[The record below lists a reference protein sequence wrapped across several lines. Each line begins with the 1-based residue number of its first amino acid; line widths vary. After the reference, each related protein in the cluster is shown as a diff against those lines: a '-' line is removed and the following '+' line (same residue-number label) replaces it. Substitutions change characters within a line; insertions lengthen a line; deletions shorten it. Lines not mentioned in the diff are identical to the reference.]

1 MKLTSILRLCGFLLL
16 SGSVHAQSNN
26 ALAFDG
32 VNDAVTV
39 PGASA
44 LIANSAG
51 MSLTCWVYPTNAAPS
66 FPNFDGFAGIRNN
79 TDADFYLLQ
88 FSATSVE
95 ARFRGTSGIAYDIVA
110 PVLTLN
116 AWNHLAFTYD
126 GSYLRLFKNGVL
138 ADSLAA
144 SDVILN
150 TNESMLIGDQLFSG
164 THYYLTGKMDEV
176 SLWSRALQ
184 PAELVCMPVNGI
196 DTSSAT
202 DLELYYRFNQGTA
215 SQNNSTITTL
225 TDETGT
231 INGTLSGFQMN
242 GSTSNFVAGAV
253 LITPAVA
260 FSCPDV
266 PYNWNGTNITTP
278 GVYFDTLTSV
288 AGCDSIVQLT
298 LSLLSV
304 NTSVTQSGA
313 TLTAGHVG
321 LFYQWLD
328 CNNGFAPITGAT
340 SQSFTPSVNGSYAVI
355 VQQSGCFDTSACIT
369 VTNVSIAEQQLSDNI
384 SVYPAVTKG
393 QIYLEM
399 RQMLPVVTLQL
410 FDMSGRKIRQEEL
423 SNVWNHTMDLS
434 VLAAGVYQVRLTTPE
449 GSVTRKVVKE

>member
-1 MKLTSILRLCGFLLL
+1 MKLTSILRLCGFLLI

-32 VNDAVTV
+32 ANDAVTV
-39 PGASA
+39 TGASA
-44 LIANSAG
+44 LIANSTG

-126 GSYLRLFKNGVL
+126 GSYLRLFKNGIL

-150 TNESMLIGDQLFSG
+150 TNENMLIGDQLFSG
-164 THYYLTGKMDEV
+164 THYYLTGRMDEV

-215 SQNNSTITTL
+215 SQNNTTITTL

-253 LITPAVA
+253 LITPTVA
-260 FSCPDV
+260 FTCPDV

-278 GVYFDTLTSV
+278 GVYFDTLSSA

-304 NTSVTQSGA
+304 NTNVIQSGA
-313 TLTAGHVG
+313 TLTASHVG

-328 CNNGFAPITGAT
+328 CNNGFAPISGAT

-384 SVYPAVTKG
+384 SVFPAITSGLV
-393 QIYLEM
+393 QL
-399 RQMLPVVTLQL
+399 QLQQALPVVTLQV
-410 FDMSGRKIRQEEL
+410 FDMSGRAIRREEFRNL
-423 SNVWNHTMDLS
+423 RNHTLDLS
-434 VLAAGVYQVRLTTPE
+434 GLAAGVYQVRLTTPD
-449 GSVTRKVVKE
+449 GSVTRKIVKE

>member
-44 LIANSAG
+44 LIANSTG

-95 ARFRGTSGIAYDIVA
+95 ARFRGSSGIGYDIVA

-116 AWNHLAFTYD
+116 TWNHLALTYD
-126 GSYLRLFKNGVL
+126 GTYMRLYKNGII
-138 ADSLAA
+138 ADSQAV

-150 TNESMLIGDQLFSG
+150 TNESMLIGDQLFGG
-164 THYYLTGKMDEV
+164 THYYLTGRMDEV

-215 SQNNSTITTL
+215 SQNNSTITSL

-253 LITPAVA
+253 LVTPSVA

-328 CNNGFAPITGAT
+328 CNNGFAPISGAT

-399 RQMLPVVTLQL
+399 RQMLPLVTLQL

-423 SNVWNHTMDLS
+423 SNVRNHTMDLS
-434 VLAAGVYQVRLTTPE
+434 GLAAGVYQVRLTTPE